1 MRYAVLTAKHH
12 EGFCLRD
19 SRLTGFTAAHA
30 PAGPGDVATP
40 ERYQPARPLLSGG
53 VPVPWEACQTRNGSW
68 GYDRDNRNAKSA
80 GLLLRMLI
88 DGVSKNGNML
98 LNVGPTGRGEFA
110 PAALAVLE
118 ESGAWMRLH
127 ERSVRGA
134 GPAPFTPPP
143 DVRCTRRGATASTP
157 TCSPGRSGT
166 STCPAWRAGSPT
178 RSCCTTPRKS
188 PATGPARRP
197 HPPRPPR
204 AASPLRTLTL
214 TLPAVRPDAV
224 PVIELFLTGE
234 AAQELPDEP

>member
-143 DVRCTRRGATASTP
+143 DVRYTRLYLHLFAWPFGHVHLPGLAGRVAYAQLLHDASEVA
-157 TCSPGRSGT
+157 CHG
-166 STCPAWRAGSPT
+166 
-178 RSCCTTPRKS
+178 
-188 PATGPARRP
+188 TGPA
-197 HPPRPPR
+197 
-204 AASPLRTLTL
+204 ATSAQTATGGQ
-214 TLPAVRPDAV
+214 PA
-224 PVIELFLTGE
+224 
-234 AAQELPDEP
+234 